1 MNKACKKL
9 IEKAKPYN
17 GEEIGML
24 YIINSGK
31 LYRGFWGKNGY
42 NKIIVIGSSRK
53 PHNEPV
59 EYYNLSENY
68 DIDKVSIEDL
78 VEHERC
84 NIDIE
89 HKYNCVRVW
98 FNKTI
103 TRELLLSDITFKPKE

>member
-1 MNKACKKL
+1 MNKACKEL
-9 IEKAKPYN
+9 IAKAQPYN

-31 LYRGFWGKNGY
+31 LYSGKNGY
-42 NKIIVIGSSRK
+42 NKIIVIGTNRSASIGHAK
-53 PHNEPV
+53 
-59 EYYNLSENY
+59 YYNLSENY
-68 DIDKVSIEDL
+68 EVDKVSIEDL
-78 VEHERC
+78 VAHERC

-103 TRELLLSDITFKPKE
+103 TRDWLLSDLTFRPKE